1 MRPRAPM
8 RAGPSPMRARVVR
21 AVLALGSV
29 AVAASCASWFGGV
42 AGSDVLREAADPALW
57 DGAAEATSED
67 GGDPAPEG
75 FEDEALALAGREDVR
90 TDASARVVG
99 FTTQG
104 EAAAAFEEAAAELE
118 GKGWTQVESGMP
130 ACGTFVKRDGTY
142 RWLFVSGVQVGKG
155 ASMVVHYD
163 GQLDG
168 KG

>member
-1 MRPRAPM
+1 M
-8 RAGPSPMRARVVR
+8 
-21 AVLALGSV
+21 
-29 AVAASCASWFGGV
+29 
-42 AGSDVLREAADPALW
+42 
-57 DGAAEATSED
+57 
-67 GGDPAPEG
+67 
-75 FEDEALALAGREDVR
+75 R

-104 EAAAAFEEAAAELE
+104 KAVAAFEEAAAELE

-142 RWLFVSGVQVGKG
+142 RWLFVSGVQVGKD

>member
-1 MRPRAPM
+1 M
-8 RAGPSPMRARVVR
+8 
-21 AVLALGSV
+21 
-29 AVAASCASWFGGV
+29 
-42 AGSDVLREAADPALW
+42 
-57 DGAAEATSED
+57 
-67 GGDPAPEG
+67 
-75 FEDEALALAGREDVR
+75 R

-142 RWLFVSGVQVGKG
+142 RWLFVSGVQVGKD